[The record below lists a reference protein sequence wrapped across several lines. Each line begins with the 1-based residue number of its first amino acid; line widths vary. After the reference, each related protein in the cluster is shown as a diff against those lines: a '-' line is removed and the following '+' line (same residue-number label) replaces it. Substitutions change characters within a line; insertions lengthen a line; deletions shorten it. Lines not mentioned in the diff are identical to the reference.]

1 MVEGV
6 KRCPVC
12 TAQLHP
18 VPKLGLL
25 TFECPQGHGVG
36 INILNESR
44 TLQRDEL
51 EAIFRALEDAPLSDL
66 LSPITGKP
74 MATVTFLADDDT
86 EMDNVGPNARYMTI
100 EVDVDNYFGWFSFEE
115 LRDMPLNTTRHPANS
130 SGFVGADAL
139 GRGDGAHDG
148 LFKEYE
154 YSRRMAAEESVG
166 GLFSGLARRVRG

>member
-12 TAQLHP
+12 TAQLHS

-44 TLQRDEL
+44 NLQRDEL
-51 EAIFRALEDAPLSDL
+51 EAIFRALDDAPLSEL

-74 MATVTFLADDDT
+74 MATVTFLADDDL
-86 EMDNVGPNARYMTI
+86 EIGNVGPDAKYMTI

-115 LRDMPLNTTRHPANS
+115 LRDMPLNITRHTTGS
-130 SGFVGADAL
+130 SAGFVGADAL
-139 GRGDGAHDG
+139 GSRDGVYDKV
-148 LFKEYE
+148 FKDYE
-154 YSRRMAAEESVG
+154 YRSAAEEPIG
-166 GLFSGLARRVRG
+166 GLFSGIARRIHG